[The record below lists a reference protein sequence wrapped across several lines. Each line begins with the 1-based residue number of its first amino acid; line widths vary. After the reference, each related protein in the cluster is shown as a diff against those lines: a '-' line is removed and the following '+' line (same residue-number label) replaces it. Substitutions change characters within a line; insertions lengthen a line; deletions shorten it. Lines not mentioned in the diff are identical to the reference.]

1 MIKRKG
7 VVTMKNLKKFAAIG
21 MMAVMLVSSLCLTGC
36 GGSKTEKIEGSAGLV
51 YELSE
56 DGTYYIFTDGKSCT
70 DENIVI
76 GNWHE
81 ENGKGLPVKAIGDWP
96 FSMYDEGGSVPAKSV
111 TVSDGITEYA
121 EGTLGSMSYVEKIVL
136 PDGVESLGT
145 AAFLI
150 DFELRE
156 LVIGKGLKRIEVDS
170 FEKVPEDIT
179 IYFRGSEEE
188 WNNVEIAE
196 RGNSVLNN
204 CKIVFDYK
212 D

>member
-1 MIKRKG
+1 
-7 VVTMKNLKKFAAIG
+7 
-21 MMAVMLVSSLCLTGC
+21 MLVSSLCLTGC

-96 FSMYDEGGSVPAKSV
+96 FSLSDEGGSVPAKSV

-121 EGTLGSMSYVEKIVL
+121 EGTLGAMSY
-136 PDGVESLGT
+136 
-145 AAFLI
+145 
-150 DFELRE
+150 
-156 LVIGKGLKRIEVDS
+156 
-170 FEKVPEDIT
+170 VPEDIT

>member
-1 MIKRKG
+1 M
-7 VVTMKNLKKFAAIG
+7 
-21 MMAVMLVSSLCLTGC
+21 
-36 GGSKTEKIEGSAGLV
+36 
-51 YELSE
+51 
-56 DGTYYIFTDGKSCT
+56 
-70 DENIVI
+70 
-76 GNWHE
+76 
-81 ENGKGLPVKAIGDWP
+81 
-96 FSMYDEGGSVPAKSV
+96 PAKSV

-121 EGTLGSMSYVEKIVL
+121 EGTLGAMSYVEKIVL

>member
-1 MIKRKG
+1 
-7 VVTMKNLKKFAAIG
+7 MKNLKKLTTLGLLFVFLI
-21 MMAVMLVSSLCLTGC
+21 SSLGMAGC
-36 GGSKTEKIEGSAGLV
+36 SSKKNEKIEGSAGLV

-56 DGTYYIFTDGKSCT
+56 DGTYYIMVDGKACT
-70 DENIVI
+70 EESIVI

-81 ENGKGLPVKAIGDWP
+81 ENGKGLPVKAIGAWP
-96 FSMYDEGGSVPAKSV
+96 FSMYDEGGSVNVKNI
-111 TVSDGITEYA
+111 TVADGITEYG
-121 EGTLGSMSYVEKIVL
+121 EGSLGALSYVEKIVL

-170 FEKVPEDIT
+170 FEKVPEDIV
-179 IYFRGSEEE
+179 IYFRGSKEE
-188 WNNVEIAE
+188 WEAVEIAE
-196 RGNSVLNN
+196 RGNAVLNN